1 VSLKGFLDTPRSRI
15 ITLSLAVMLGVAVV
29 VELLA
34 FFAWL
39 TDPSAALRMDTNHTS
54 LLSAAGQIELAFFK
68 AGYGL
73 ATWLIL
79 LLMVSPILLEG
90 PSRWTRRYM
99 SVTSRLAGKPI
110 QLRAAAVGV
119 AIVAVSVLAGLMA
132 YLPYSFSDFPVGIDA
147 HWYYERLGT
156 LGEGVSIP
164 NLLREEPRAAYLLL
178 LYGIRLAT
186 QLPIRETAMAGAIV
200 ISVLCVL
207 GSFFLLRAMGQG
219 DLASVLGALFA
230 SFSPQMLVGTLASI
244 FSNWLAMAGM
254 LFFFAFLLRAEE
266 SVGKSWF
273 AASLAV
279 SLVIMVTHP
288 WTWPILTLI
297 LAIYVVLSALHDRS
311 WDFVRRSVGLRVL
324 AGSMLMGLVVFSV
337 ASGLAVSQGVVN
349 LAYYFGLVENLRL
362 QRPPDLFIRDVQ
374 IALFNYSTQGLFSNW
389 LMISLAVVGVFGL
402 GRMGKETRALLESWI
417 LGPSLLILFLGPEIQ
432 WRLLFLIPYHILA
445 VVGVT
450 TLMGILRRLISA
462 PDQSHAHSIMV
473 KAVQV
478 GFVMFLVLLFLNNA
492 LRSMV
497 LIAGQVSL

>member
-1 VSLKGFLDTPRSRI
+1 LKGVLDTPRSRI
-15 ITLSLAVMLGVAVV
+15 ITLSLIVMLGFAVV

-39 TDPSAALRMDTNHTS
+39 TDPSAALRMYTNPTN
-54 LLSAAGQIELAFFK
+54 LLFAAGQVELAFFN

-73 ATWLIL
+73 AVWLIL

-90 PSRWTRRYM
+90 SYRWTRRYVC
-99 SVTSRLAGKPI
+99 VTSQLAGKPI
-110 QLRAAAVGV
+110 QLSAATVGV
-119 AIVAVSVLAGLMA
+119 ALVAVSVLAGLMA

-147 HWYYERLGT
+147 HWYYERLGA

-164 NLLREEPRAAYLLL
+164 NLLLEEPRAAYLLL

-186 QLPIRETAMAGAIV
+186 QLPIRETAMAGAIIV
-200 ISVLCVL
+200 SVLCAL
-207 GSFFLLRAMGQG
+207 GSFFLVREMGQG
-219 DLASVLGALFA
+219 DLASLLAALFA

-244 FSNWLAMAGM
+244 FSNWLAMAEM
-254 LFFFAFLLRAEE
+254 LFFFTFLLRAAKT
-266 SVGKSWF
+266 SGKSWL

-288 WTWPILTLI
+288 WTWPILMLI
-297 LAIYVVLSALHDRS
+297 LAIYVVLSALRDRS
-311 WDFVRRSVGLRVL
+311 WDPMRCSAGLRIL

-362 QRPPDLFIRDVQ
+362 QRPPDLFLRDVQ

-402 GRMGKETRALLESWI
+402 GKMGKETRVLLESWI

-445 VVGVT
+445 VLGVT
-450 TLMGILRRLISA
+450 TLMGVLRRLISA
-462 PDQSHAHSIMV
+462 PDQSRVRSLIV

-478 GFVMFLVLLFLNNA
+478 GFVTFLVLLFLNNA

-497 LIAGQVSL
+497 LIAGQVSI

>member
-1 VSLKGFLDTPRSRI
+1 LKGFLDTPRSRI
-15 ITLSLAVMLGVAVV
+15 ITLSLIVMLGFAVV

-39 TDPSAALRMDTNHTS
+39 ADPSAALRMYANPTS
-54 LLSAAGQIELAFFK
+54 LLFAAGQVELAFFK

-73 ATWLIL
+73 AVWLIL

-90 PSRWTRRYM
+90 SLPWTRRRV
-99 SVTSRLAGKPI
+99 SVTSQLAGEPI
-110 QLRAAAVGV
+110 QMRAATVGV
-119 AIVAVSVLAGLMA
+119 ALVAVSVLAGLMA

-147 HWYYERLGT
+147 HWYYERLGA

-164 NLLREEPRAAYLLL
+164 NLLLQEPRAAYLLL

-186 QLPIRETAMAGAIV
+186 QLPIRETAMAGAIIV
-200 ISVLCVL
+200 SVLSAL
-207 GSFFLLRAMGQG
+207 GSFFLVKEMGQG
-219 DLASVLGALFA
+219 DLASLLAALFA
-230 SFSPQMLVGTLASI
+230 SLSPQMLVGTLASI
-244 FSNWLAMAGM
+244 FSNWLAMAEI
-254 LFFFAFLLRAEE
+254 LFFFAFLLRAAKT
-266 SVGKSWF
+266 SGKSWL

-288 WTWPILTLI
+288 WTWPILMLV
-297 LAIYVVLSALHDRS
+297 LAIYVALSASRDRS
-311 WDFVRRSVGLRVL
+311 WDSVRRSAGLRIL
-324 AGSMLMGLVVFSV
+324 AGSTLVGLVVFSV
-337 ASGLAVSQGVVN
+337 AGGLAVSQGVVS

-362 QRPPDLFIRDVQ
+362 QRPPDLFLRDVQ

-402 GRMGKETRALLESWI
+402 GKMGKETRVLLESWI

-445 VVGVT
+445 VLGVT
-450 TLMGILRRLISA
+450 TLMGVLRRLISA
-462 PDQSHAHSIMV
+462 PDQSRTHSLIV

-478 GFVMFLVLLFLNNA
+478 GFVTFLVLLFLNNA

-497 LIAGQVSL
+497 LIASQVSI